1 MSDKQT
7 DTEATSHRVAE
18 ARASRA
24 EVRAV
29 RAETRAAEL
38 SVRVEQAEERER
50 TLHDQERRTR
60 QRLDAF
66 LSSFPGLL
74 WESYFDPDPEA
85 GRAMYV
91 GGNVGLLQ
99 GYTVEDWM
107 KPSFWLQIVHPEDGE
122 TIKSSMERLMADG
135 HGSILY
141 RWIAKN
147 GDISWMTAQIT
158 VIRDEAGAPIGLRGI
173 ALDVTELKQAEAE
186 RNEAL
191 VRESV
196 LRAQQES
203 LLELST
209 PLVPIDDDVLAM
221 TLVGGIDRARA
232 DRVLTTLLE
241 GVSRAGARVV
251 ILDVT
256 GVPTVDTGT
265 ADALLRAA
273 RAVSLLG
280 AEIVLTGIRSEVAR
294 TLVGLGVDLESMTT
308 KSTLKAGI
316 AHALQRKR
324 AFQAAS
330 ADKRAR
336 SGRA

>member
-1 MSDKQT
+1 MSDKKN
-7 DTEATSHRVAE
+7 DTAATSSRVAE
-18 ARASRA
+18 GSASRA
-24 EVRAV
+24 DVRAA

-38 SVRVEQAEERER
+38 SLRIEQAQERER
-50 TLHDQERRTR
+50 MLHDQERRTR

-85 GRAMYV
+85 GRAVFV
-91 GGNVGLLQ
+91 GGNIGLLQ
-99 GYTVEDWM
+99 GYTHEDWM
-107 KPSFWLQIVHPEDGE
+107 KPDFWLQIVHPDDSE
-122 TIKSSMERLMADG
+122 TVKSSADRLMAEG
-135 HGSILY
+135 RGSMVY
-141 RWIAKN
+141 RWIAKH
-147 GDISWMTAQIT
+147 GDVSWMTAQIT

-173 ALDVTELKQAEAE
+173 ALDVTEQKQAETE

-196 LRAQQES
+196 LRAQQAS

-209 PLVPIDDDVLAM
+209 PIMPIDDDVLAM

-241 GVSRAGARVV
+241 GVASAGARVV

-280 AEIVLTGIRSEVAR
+280 ADVVLTGIRPEVAR
-294 TLVGLGVDLESMTT
+294 TLVDLGANLESITT

-316 AHALQRKR
+316 AHALQRNPR
-324 AFQAAS
+324 PRGAAGP
-330 ADKRAR
+330 K
-336 SGRA
+336 